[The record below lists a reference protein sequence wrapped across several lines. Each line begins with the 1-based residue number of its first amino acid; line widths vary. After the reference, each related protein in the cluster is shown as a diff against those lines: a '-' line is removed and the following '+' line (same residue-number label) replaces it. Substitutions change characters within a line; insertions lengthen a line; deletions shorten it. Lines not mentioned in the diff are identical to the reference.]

1 MKKEIIS
8 IGGRSWGR
16 SLLREAIEDSI
27 KTQERFRRVGVTF
40 TKEQENQIKKYS
52 KNKP

>member
-8 IGGRSWGR
+8 VGGRSWGK
-16 SLLREAIEDSI
+16 SLVREAIEDLI

-40 TKEQENQIKKYS
+40 TKEQKDQIKNYS